1 MRKLGFGAVFSW
13 GVLAL
18 GCEVPLDTLPEDP
31 AGDERFGRAVQRCT
45 VEGSVPIGFSLDY
58 PEGTYLIAADSGQG
72 VPLEPDAD
80 PCTALDGILGGE
92 TPVVP
97 LLGFTDQELEQG
109 LETPDGYE
117 MRLVPRSGLVADGVG
132 YVFYEKLLA
141 RGLFDVLRIGVGV
154 ARLPFGAPAER
165 LEVGRYAS
173 EPTLLWIDS
182 RPGRAASAV
191 LGDDGFAYVYTTVTE
206 DWARVAYVA
215 RVPIDSIADASA
227 YEYRGDDEQEW
238 EESFDAARPLLVGMQ
253 SLSVIKLASLGRYAF
268 VFPGFLS
275 DSVYGKIGDTPFGP
289 FGDTTLLFQGERPEK
304 LWISNVVAHGL
315 FGVGGERRFLASYFT
330 DPEKAP
336 AGIRFVDVALR

>member
-1 MRKLGFGAVFSW
+1 MRKLGFGAVLSC
-13 GVLAL
+13 GVLVL
-18 GCEVPLDTLPEDP
+18 GCEVPLDTPPEDP
-31 AGDERFGRAVQRCT
+31 AGDERFGRAAPRCT

-58 PEGTYLIAADSGQG
+58 PEGTYLIAADAGQG
-72 VPLEPDAD
+72 VPLEPDAE
-80 PCTALDGILGGE
+80 PCTALGGILSGE

-97 LLGFTDQELEQG
+97 LLELTEQELEQG
-109 LETPDGYE
+109 VETPDGYE
-117 MRLVPRSGLVADGVG
+117 MQLVPRSGLVADGVG

-182 RPGRAASAV
+182 RPGRASSAV

-227 YEYRGDDEQEW
+227 YEYRSDDDEW
-238 EESFDAARPLLVGMQ
+238 EDSFDAARPLLVGMA
-253 SLSVIKLASLGRYAF
+253 SLSVIKLASLDRYAF

-275 DSVYGKIGDTPFGP
+275 NSVYGKIADTPLGP
-289 FGDTTLLFQGERPEK
+289 FGDTTLLFQGESPEE
-304 LWISNVVAHGL
+304 LWISNVAAHGL
-315 FGVGGERRFLASYFT
+315 FGVGSERRFLASYFT
-330 DPEKAP
+330 DPEKSP